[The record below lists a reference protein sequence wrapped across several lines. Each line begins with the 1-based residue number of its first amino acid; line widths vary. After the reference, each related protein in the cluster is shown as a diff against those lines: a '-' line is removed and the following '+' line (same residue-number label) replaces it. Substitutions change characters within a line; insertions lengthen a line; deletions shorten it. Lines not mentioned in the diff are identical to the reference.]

1 MRKRYPAEL
10 RQRLISEVRSTG
22 EGVAAV
28 AKRLGVTPSSAYL
41 WLKGAQTPSAPA
53 FARVVPSTS
62 TVSHPLTIE
71 VGAATVRVEA
81 GFDAALLRSVVA
93 ALSDAK

>member
-1 MRKRYPAEL
+1 
-10 RQRLISEVRSTG
+10 
-22 EGVAAV
+22 
-28 AKRLGVTPSSAYL
+28 VTPSSAYL
-41 WLKGAQTPSAPA
+41 WLKGAETPSTPV

-62 TVSHPLTIE
+62 TLGQSLTIE

-93 ALSDAK
+93 ALSAVK